1 MIGGFYK
8 RVRAIVDED
17 SQESAVCI
25 IPFTVTDKG
34 EYEAFARAI
43 EEYSGVDRAEVKVMT
58 RSMKRVEE
66 EEEKDDSEVQGVHEW
81 SIVELREIVPER
93 VESQEMGESVEGEKE
108 DVVNVANER
117 VGSADESEK
126 ESEVG
131 VATSLESAD
140 TAGEEMEQVVSAAQD
155 IGPVAIGK
163 DREEFREAVRED
175 ESLKE
180 WRELGDRR
188 ERGFSWKE
196 GALVRGLYVGWEEF
210 REVLVL
216 PREYRGR
223 VMKLGHDGNGHLG
236 AAKVQAVVSKYF
248 VWPGMA
254 RDLIEYC
261 GSCEL
266 CQRKSK
272 AKPRKAPAVE
282 RPIMA
287 EPFERWP

>member
-66 EEEKDDSEVQGVHEW
+66 EEERDYSEVQGVHEW

-108 DVVNVANER
+108 DVVNVADER

-163 DREEFREAVRED
+163 DRAEFREAVRED

-188 ERGFSWKE
+188 ERGCSWRE
-196 GALVRGLYVGWEEF
+196 GAVR
-210 REVLVL
+210 
-216 PREYRGR
+216 
-223 VMKLGHDGNGHLG
+223 
-236 AAKVQAVVSKYF
+236 
-248 VWPGMA
+248 
-254 RDLIEYC
+254 
-261 GSCEL
+261 
-266 CQRKSK
+266 
-272 AKPRKAPAVE
+272 
-282 RPIMA
+282 
-287 EPFERWP
+287 